1 MPGMLLL
8 LATLGSFAPGFA
20 PVESRAVPSLCRVAD
35 GPLYYE
41 VELFTTKNVPGTG
54 FASGAAAVSV
64 SGASP
69 FSVALTADGSYAYD
83 LQVSLERVKAPARGH
98 FVAWVTTSD
107 LSRIERIGP
116 LDEHMRTSGSV
127 AWNQFLVVVTLEP
140 TADPSPMWNGPIA
153 FRGMSRS
160 GMMHTMVGHGALQ
173 QENCAAYGYRE

>member
-1 MPGMLLL
+1 MLVTLLL
-8 LATLGSFAPGFA
+8 LATAGSFAPGFA
-20 PVESRAVPSLCRVAD
+20 SVEAPALPTLCWVTD
-35 GPLYYE
+35 GPAYYE
-41 VELFTTKNVPGTG
+41 IELFTTKNVPGTG

-64 SGASP
+64 SAASP

-83 LQVSLERVKAPARGH
+83 VHISFERLRAPAQGH
-98 FVAWVTTSD
+98 LVAWVTTSD

-116 LDEHMRTSGSV
+116 LDEHLQANGSV

-140 TADPSPMWNGPIA
+140 TADPSQMWNGPIA